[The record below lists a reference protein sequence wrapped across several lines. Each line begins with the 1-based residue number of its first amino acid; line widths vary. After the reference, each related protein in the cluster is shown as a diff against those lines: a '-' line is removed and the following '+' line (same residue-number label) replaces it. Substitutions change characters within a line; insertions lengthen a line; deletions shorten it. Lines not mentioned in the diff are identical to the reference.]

1 MNKDT
6 AKTETLEILE
16 QLQNELTLIENGELF
31 ADEDKKILKLEIE
44 LRKRKIE
51 KLEKSLKRLSN
62 NN

>member
-1 MNKDT
+1 MNKDA